1 MSLLKRNNV
10 LFPALFND
18 MMSPD
23 WFGGLENER
32 THVPAVNIKENENGF
47 ELQMA
52 IPGLHKDD
60 VNIEI
65 DENVLTISS
74 EVKTETESK
83 EESYTRK
90 EFTYGSF
97 KRSFTLPETIDEDKI
112 NAIQENGV
120 LKLTLPKKE
129 EALPK
134 PKRLIEIA

>member
-1 MSLLKRNNV
+1 MSLLKSNNV

-18 MMSPD
+18 MMTTD
-23 WFGGLENER
+23 WFGGLENDR
-32 THVPAVNIKENENGF
+32 THIPAVNIKENENGF
-47 ELQMA
+47 ELHMA

-60 VNIEI
+60 VNIEVNK
-65 DENVLTISS
+65 NVLTISS
-74 EVKTETESK
+74 EVKTERETK
-83 EESYTRK
+83 EDNYTRK
-90 EFTYGSF
+90 EFSYGAF

-120 LKLTLPKKE
+120 LKLTLPKKQ